1 MENKFTEEEMSARVL
16 KPKELLPY
24 LARYQTRFESVTEE
38 QFADKKDPEML
49 AFKNFLYQCKK
60 KPDELKKVTENFKIG
75 ENAVITVTEEASDS
89 ESSNELHSETGTM
102 THFASETPQM
112 RRRFAP
118 HYAEKEE
125 EASSSAS

>member
-75 ENAVITVTEEASDS
+75 ENAIISVSEEASNS
-89 ESSNELHSETGTM
+89 ESSNEFHSEIGKM
-102 THFASETPQM
+102 TNIASEKTQMHRHFASQ
-112 RRRFAP
+112 
-118 HYAEKEE
+118 YAETEE
-125 EASSSAS
+125 EESISAS

>member
-1 MENKFTEEEMSARVL
+1 MSSRVL

-60 KPDELKKVTENFKIG
+60 KPDELKKVTENFKVG
-75 ENAVITVTEEASDS
+75 DNAVITVSEEASDS
-89 ESSNELHSETGTM
+89 ESSNKFQSETGSM
-102 THFASETPQM
+102 TYFASEAPQT
-112 RRRFAP
+112 RGRFAS
-118 HYAEKEE
+118 HFAEKEE
-125 EASSSAS
+125 EASMSSS